1 MENAIAFD
9 EEGYSKLNQFTRLE
23 MNKDCRTCQFPIAYN
38 YNGASL
44 PYIEF
49 RAYIN

>member
-23 MNKDCRTCQFPIAYN
+23 MNRVVACQFPDC
-38 YNGASL
+38 L
-44 PYIEF
+44 
-49 RAYIN
+49 